1 METYMEVLSGL
12 TDEAFAELEAR
23 VEKMLSVWEIKNLRG
38 QAATFHDDQHIGEPR
53 RELKALKHPSFDV
66 EGEMAF
72 RAKAVVDSLEGNS
85 LIHPLT
91 TPIIEVDETCTKAR
105 AVWWS
110 LGVEGLSK
118 FREQPLAIISLGMVP
133 GTHVKEDG
141 NGKSSPAHGRGL
153 QRTNII
159 RAGYTAWSQP
169 TQDRLLHRSRTET
182 FLGNMLTR
190 RTKSENRYRNRPER
204 IHGSSFRMRQTAVG
218 SLLICRK
225 QNNRRYLTEAA
236 TAAKAVLHLLLPEQP
251 LCGNRSG

>member
-53 RELKALKHPSFDV
+53 RELKALKLPSFDV

-141 NGKSSPAHGRGL
+141 EWKILSGAW
-153 QRTNII
+153 QRTTKNEYHK
-159 RAGYTAWSQP
+159 GWVHSMEP
-169 TQDRLLHRSRTET
+169 TNTRPPLTPEQDRN
-182 FLGNMLTR
+182 FLGKYAYQKDEVRKPVPEPPRKDTWEQFPDETDGSWQFVNLQE
-190 RTKSENRYRNRPER
+190 TK
-204 IHGSSFRMRQTAVG
+204 
-218 SLLICRK
+218 
-225 QNNRRYLTEAA
+225 
-236 TAAKAVLHLLLPEQP
+236 
-251 LCGNRSG
+251 

>member
-1 METYMEVLSGL
+1 MSIDRTVIDAL
-12 TDEAFAELEAR
+12 TDEEFEGLYHR
-23 VEKMLSVWEIKNLRG
+23 VEKLLSVWEICNLRG

-91 TPIIEVDETCTKAR
+91 TPIIEVNEDCTKAR

-118 FREQPLAIISLGMVP
+118 FRELPMAIISLGMVP

-141 NGKSSPAHGRGL
+141 EWRILSGAW
-153 QRTNII
+153 QRTTKNEYHK
-159 RAGYTAWSQP
+159 GWVHSMEP
-169 TQDRLLHRSRTET
+169 TNTRPPLTPEHDRN
-182 FLGNMLTR
+182 FLGKYAYQKDEVR
-190 RTKSENRYRNRPER
+190 KAAPEPPTKDTWKKFPDETVMDWMYTN
-204 IHGSSFRMRQTAVG
+204 
-218 SLLICRK
+218 L
-225 QNNRRYLTEAA
+225 
-236 TAAKAVLHLLLPEQP
+236 
-251 LCGNRSG
+251 

>member
-53 RELKALKHPSFDV
+53 RELKALKHPCFDV

-141 NGKSSPAHGRGL
+141 EWKILSGAW
-153 QRTNII
+153 QRTTKNEYHK
-159 RAGYTAWSQP
+159 GWVHSMEP
-169 TQDRLLHRSRTET
+169 TNTRPPLTPEQDRN
-182 FLGNMLTR
+182 FLGKYAYQKDEVRKPVPEPPRKDTWEQFPDETDGSWQFVNLQE
-190 RTKSENRYRNRPER
+190 TK
-204 IHGSSFRMRQTAVG
+204 
-218 SLLICRK
+218 
-225 QNNRRYLTEAA
+225 
-236 TAAKAVLHLLLPEQP
+236 
-251 LCGNRSG
+251 